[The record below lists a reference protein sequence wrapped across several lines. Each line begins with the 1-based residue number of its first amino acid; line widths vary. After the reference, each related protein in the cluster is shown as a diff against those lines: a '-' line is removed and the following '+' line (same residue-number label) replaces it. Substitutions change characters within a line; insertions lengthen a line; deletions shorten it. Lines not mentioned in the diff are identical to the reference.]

1 MLSRKTSFEALL
13 ESFDADAPAHWPLKG
28 KSLPYGRLQCE
39 MEQCL
44 GSYIYND
51 EPCMSESAAQPDAL
65 QFFISLTAEVR
76 RVDG

>member
-1 MLSRKTSFEALL
+1 MLLRKTSFEALL

-28 KSLPYGRLQCE
+28 KSLPYGRLQRE

-44 GSYIYND
+44 GSCIYND
-51 EPCMSESAAQPDAL
+51 ESCASSPATQQETL
-65 QFFISLTAEVR
+65 HFYISLTREVR